1 MALLLSA
8 LALLVAVVGVFD
20 ISVKLSDMGLDKAL
34 ENVIQLKD
42 KQVKVGIQ
50 AGSGSHDGVDILD
63 IAIYNHFGTRD
74 IPSRPFISDCFDK
87 NQGQISEAQKRIV
100 YRVMEGVPASTGLA
114 QLGQWYQ
121 DVLKGHI
128 RNGGWVP
135 NAPATIKRKGSS
147 KPLIDTGQL
156 VNSVRWKIE

>member
-1 MALLLSA
+1 MAR
-8 LALLVAVVGVFD
+8 LVAVVAVIEVSTKLTD
-20 ISVKLSDMGLDKAL
+20 IGIDKVL
-34 ENVIQLKD
+34 ENVMELGG

-63 IAIYNHFGTRD
+63 IAIYNHFGTRN
-74 IPSRPFISDCFDK
+74 IPSRPFVSDCFDK
-87 NQGQISEAQKRIV
+87 NQGQISEAKKRIV
-100 YRVMEGVPASTGLA
+100 YRVMEGMPASAGLA

-135 NAPATIKRKGSS
+135 NAPATVKRKGSS
-147 KPLIDTGQL
+147 RPLIDTGQL

>member
-1 MALLLSA
+1 MA
-8 LALLVAVVGVFD
+8 VIE
-20 ISVKLSDMGLDKAL
+20 ISTKLTDMGIDKVL
-34 ENVIQLKD
+34 ENVMELGG

-63 IAIYNHFGTRD
+63 IAIYNHFGTRN
-74 IPSRPFISDCFDK
+74 IPSRPFVSDCFDK
-87 NQGQISEAQKRIV
+87 NQGQISEAKKRIV
-100 YRVMEGVPASTGLA
+100 YRVMEGMPASTGLA

>member
-1 MALLLSA
+1 MAR
-8 LALLVAVVGVFD
+8 LVAIVAVIEV
-20 ISVKLSDMGLDKAL
+20 STKLTDMGIDKVL
-34 ENVIQLKD
+34 ENVIELGG

-63 IAIYNHFGTRD
+63 IAIYNHFGTRN
-74 IPSRPFISDCFDK
+74 IPSRPFVSDCFDK
-87 NQGQISEAQKRIV
+87 NQGQISEAKKRIV
-100 YRVMEGVPASTGLA
+100 YRVMEGMPASAGLA

-135 NAPATIKRKGSS
+135 NAPATVKRKGSS
-147 KPLIDTGQL
+147 RPLIDTGQL

>member
-1 MALLLSA
+1 MAVIEVST
-8 LALLVAVVGVFD
+8 
-20 ISVKLSDMGLDKAL
+20 KLTDMGIDKVL
-34 ENVIQLKD
+34 ENVMELD
-42 KQVKVGIQ
+42 GKQVKVGVQ

-63 IAIYNHFGTRD
+63 IAIYNHFGTRN

-87 NQGQISEAQKRIV
+87 NQGQISEAKKRIV
-100 YRVMEGVPASTGLA
+100 YRVMEGMPASAGLA

-135 NAPATIKRKGSS
+135 NAPATVKRKGSS
-147 KPLIDTGQL
+147 RPLIDTGQL
-156 VNSVRWKIE
+156 VNSVRWEIE

>member
-1 MALLLSA
+1 MAR
-8 LALLVAVVGVFD
+8 LVAIVAVIEV
-20 ISVKLSDMGLDKAL
+20 STKLTDMGIDKVL
-34 ENVIQLKD
+34 ENVMELGG

-63 IAIYNHFGTRD
+63 IAIYNHFGTRN
-74 IPSRPFISDCFDK
+74 IPSRPFVSDCFDK
-87 NQGQISEAQKRIV
+87 NQGQISEAKKRIV
-100 YRVMEGVPASTGLA
+100 YRVMEGMPASAGLA

-135 NAPATIKRKGSS
+135 NAPATVKRKGSS
-147 KPLIDTGQL
+147 RPLIDTGQL
-156 VNSVRWKIE
+156 VNSVRWEIE

>member
-1 MALLLSA
+1 MAVIEVST
-8 LALLVAVVGVFD
+8 
-20 ISVKLSDMGLDKAL
+20 KLTDMGIDKVL
-34 ENVIQLKD
+34 ENVMELGG

-63 IAIYNHFGTRD
+63 IAIYNHFGTRN
-74 IPSRPFISDCFDK
+74 IPSRPFVSDCFDK
-87 NQGQISEAQKRIV
+87 NQGQISEAKKRIV
-100 YRVMEGVPASTGLA
+100 YRVMEGMPASAGLA

-135 NAPATIKRKGSS
+135 NAPATVKRKGSS
-147 KPLIDTGQL
+147 RPLIDTGQL
-156 VNSVRWKIE
+156 VNSVRWEIE

>member
-1 MALLLSA
+1 MAR
-8 LALLVAVVGVFD
+8 LVAIVAVIEV
-20 ISVKLSDMGLDKAL
+20 STKLTDMGIDKVL
-34 ENVIQLKD
+34 ENVMELGG

-63 IAIYNHFGTRD
+63 IAIYNHFGTRN
-74 IPSRPFISDCFDK
+74 IPSRPFVSDCFDK
-87 NQGQISEAQKRIV
+87 NQGQISEAKKRIV
-100 YRVMEGVPASTGLA
+100 YRVMEGMPASTGLA

-135 NAPATIKRKGSS
+135 NAPATVKRKGSS
-147 KPLIDTGQL
+147 RPLIDTGQL

>member
-1 MALLLSA
+1 MARLVTV
-8 LALLVAVVGVFD
+8 VAVIEV
-20 ISVKLSDMGLDKAL
+20 STKLTDMGIDKVL
-34 ENVIQLKD
+34 ENVIELGG

-63 IAIYNHFGTRD
+63 IAIYNHFGTRN
-74 IPSRPFISDCFDK
+74 IPSRPFVSDCFDK
-87 NQGQISEAQKRIV
+87 NQGQISEAKKRIV
-100 YRVMEGVPASTGLA
+100 YRVMVGMPASTGLA

-135 NAPATIKRKGSS
+135 NAPATVKRKGSS
-147 KPLIDTGQL
+147 RPLIDTGQL
-156 VNSVRWKIE
+156 VNSVRWEIE

>member
-1 MALLLSA
+1 MAVIEVST
-8 LALLVAVVGVFD
+8 
-20 ISVKLSDMGLDKAL
+20 KLTDMGIDKVL
-34 ENVIQLKD
+34 ENVMELGG

-63 IAIYNHFGTRD
+63 IAIYNHFGTRN
-74 IPSRPFISDCFDK
+74 IPSRPFVSDCFDK
-87 NQGQISEAQKRIV
+87 NQGQISEAKKRIV
-100 YRVMEGVPASTGLA
+100 YRVMEGMPASAGLA

-147 KPLIDTGQL
+147 RPLIDTGQL

>member
-1 MALLLSA
+1 MAR
-8 LALLVAVVGVFD
+8 LVAIVAVIEV
-20 ISVKLSDMGLDKAL
+20 STKLTDMGIDKVL
-34 ENVIQLKD
+34 ENVIELGG

-63 IAIYNHFGTRD
+63 IAIYNHFGTRN
-74 IPSRPFISDCFDK
+74 IPSRPFVSDCFDK
-87 NQGQISEAQKRIV
+87 NQGQISEAKKRIV
-100 YRVMEGVPASTGLA
+100 YRVMEGMPASAGLA

-135 NAPATIKRKGSS
+135 NAPATVKRKGSS
-147 KPLIDTGQL
+147 RPLIDTGQL
-156 VNSVRWKIE
+156 VNSVRWEIE

>member
-1 MALLLSA
+1 MAVIEVST
-8 LALLVAVVGVFD
+8 
-20 ISVKLSDMGLDKAL
+20 KLTDMGIDKVL
-34 ENVIQLKD
+34 ENVIELGG

-63 IAIYNHFGTRD
+63 IAIYNHFGTRN
-74 IPSRPFISDCFDK
+74 IPSRPFVSDCFDK
-87 NQGQISEAQKRIV
+87 NQGQISEAKKRIV
-100 YRVMEGVPASTGLA
+100 YRVMEGMPASTGLA

-128 RNGGWVP
+128 RNGGWTP
-135 NAPATIKRKGSS
+135 NAPATVKRKGSS
-147 KPLIDTGQL
+147 RPLIDTGQL

>member
-1 MALLLSA
+1 MAVIEVSTK
-8 LALLVAVVGVFD
+8 VT
-20 ISVKLSDMGLDKAL
+20 DMGIDKVL
-34 ENVIQLKD
+34 ENVLELGG

-63 IAIYNHFGTRD
+63 IAIYNHFGTRN

-87 NQGQISEAQKRIV
+87 NQGQISEAKKRIV
-100 YRVMEGVPASTGLA
+100 YRVMEGMPASAGLA

-128 RNGGWVP
+128 RNGSWVP
-135 NAPATIKRKGSS
+135 NAPATVKRKGSS
-147 KPLIDTGQL
+147 RPLIDTGQL
-156 VNSVRWKIE
+156 VNSVRWEIE

>member
-1 MALLLSA
+1 MAVIEVST
-8 LALLVAVVGVFD
+8 
-20 ISVKLSDMGLDKAL
+20 KLTDMGIDKVL
-34 ENVIQLKD
+34 ENVIELGG

-63 IAIYNHFGTRD
+63 IAIYNHFGTRN
-74 IPSRPFISDCFDK
+74 IPSRPFVSDCFDK
-87 NQGQISEAQKRIV
+87 NQGQISEAKKRIV
-100 YRVMEGVPASTGLA
+100 YRVMEGMPASTGLA

-135 NAPATIKRKGSS
+135 NAPVTIKRKGSS
-147 KPLIDTGQL
+147 RPLIDTGQL

>member
-1 MALLLSA
+1 MAVIEVST
-8 LALLVAVVGVFD
+8 
-20 ISVKLSDMGLDKAL
+20 KLTDMGIDKVL
-34 ENVIQLKD
+34 ENVIELGD

-74 IPSRPFISDCFDK
+74 IPSRPFVSDCFDK
-87 NQGQISEAQKRIV
+87 NQGQISEAKKRIV
-100 YRVMEGVPASTGLA
+100 YRVMEGMPASTGLA

-121 DVLKGHI
+121 AVLKGHI

>member
-1 MALLLSA
+1 MAR
-8 LALLVAVVGVFD
+8 LVAIVAVIEV
-20 ISVKLSDMGLDKAL
+20 STKLTDMGIDKVL
-34 ENVIQLKD
+34 ENVMELGG

-63 IAIYNHFGTRD
+63 IAIYNHFGTRN

-87 NQGQISEAQKRIV
+87 NQGQISEAKKRIV
-100 YRVMEGVPASTGLA
+100 YRVMEGMPASTGLA

-135 NAPATIKRKGSS
+135 NAPASVKRKGSS
-147 KPLIDTGQL
+147 RPLIDTGQL

>member
-1 MALLLSA
+1 MAR
-8 LALLVAVVGVFD
+8 LVAIVAVIEV
-20 ISVKLSDMGLDKAL
+20 STKLTDMGIDKVL
-34 ENVIQLKD
+34 ENVIELGG

-63 IAIYNHFGTRD
+63 IAIYNHFGTRN
-74 IPSRPFISDCFDK
+74 IPSRPFVSDCFDK
-87 NQGQISEAQKRIV
+87 NQGQISEAKKRIV
-100 YRVMEGVPASTGLA
+100 YRVMEGMPASAGMA

-135 NAPATIKRKGSS
+135 NAPATVKRKGSS
-147 KPLIDTGQL
+147 RPLIDTGQL
-156 VNSVRWKIE
+156 VNSVRWEIE

>member
-1 MALLLSA
+1 MAVIEVST
-8 LALLVAVVGVFD
+8 
-20 ISVKLSDMGLDKAL
+20 KLTDMGIDKVL
-34 ENVIQLKD
+34 ENVIELGG

-63 IAIYNHFGTRD
+63 IAIYNHFGTRN
-74 IPSRPFISDCFDK
+74 IPSRPFVSDCFDK
-87 NQGQISEAQKRIV
+87 NQGQISEAKKRIV
-100 YRVMEGVPASTGLA
+100 YRVMEGMPASAGLA

-135 NAPATIKRKGSS
+135 NAPATVKRKGSS
-147 KPLIDTGQL
+147 RPLIDTGQL
-156 VNSVRWKIE
+156 VNSVRWEIE

>member
-1 MALLLSA
+1 MAVIEVST
-8 LALLVAVVGVFD
+8 
-20 ISVKLSDMGLDKAL
+20 KLTDMGIDKVL
-34 ENVIQLKD
+34 ENVIELGD

-63 IAIYNHFGTRD
+63 IAIYNHFGTRN

-87 NQGQISEAQKRIV
+87 NQGQIAEAKKRIV
-100 YRVMEGVPASTGLA
+100 YRVMDGMSASAGLS

>member
-1 MALLLSA
+1 MAVIEVST
-8 LALLVAVVGVFD
+8 
-20 ISVKLSDMGLDKAL
+20 KLTDMGIDKVL
-34 ENVIQLKD
+34 ENVMELGG

-63 IAIYNHFGTRD
+63 IAVYNHFGTRN
-74 IPSRPFISDCFDK
+74 IPSRPFVSDCFDK
-87 NQGQISEAQKRIV
+87 NQGQISEAKKRIV
-100 YRVMEGVPASTGLA
+100 YRVMEGMPASAGLA

-135 NAPATIKRKGSS
+135 NAPATVKRKGSS
-147 KPLIDTGQL
+147 RPLIDTGQL
-156 VNSVRWKIE
+156 VNSVRWEIE

>member
-1 MALLLSA
+1 MAVIEVST
-8 LALLVAVVGVFD
+8 
-20 ISVKLSDMGLDKAL
+20 KLTDMGIDKVL
-34 ENVIQLKD
+34 ENVMELGG

-63 IAIYNHFGTRD
+63 IAIYNHFGTRN

-87 NQGQISEAQKRIV
+87 NQGQISEAKKRIV
-100 YRVMEGVPASTGLA
+100 YRVMDGMPASAGLA

-135 NAPATIKRKGSS
+135 NAPATVKRKGSS
-147 KPLIDTGQL
+147 RPLIDTGQL
-156 VNSVRWKIE
+156 VNSVRWEIE

>member
-1 MALLLSA
+1 MAVIEVST
-8 LALLVAVVGVFD
+8 
-20 ISVKLSDMGLDKAL
+20 KLTDMGIDKVL
-34 ENVIQLKD
+34 ENVIELGG

-63 IAIYNHFGTRD
+63 IAIYNHLGTRN

-87 NQGQISEAQKRIV
+87 NQGQISEAKKRIV
-100 YRVMEGVPASTGLA
+100 YRVMEGMPASTGLA

-128 RNGGWVP
+128 RNGGWTP
-135 NAPATIKRKGSS
+135 NAPATVKRKGSS
-147 KPLIDTGQL
+147 RPLIDTGQL
-156 VNSVRWKIE
+156 VNSVRWEIE